1 MEPRDRLANLG
12 LLVAAVVSWILVAV
26 LVTTRDPY
34 QDAMAGYIGALLIGL
49 AVGVTAVPLCWLIV
63 FARHR
68 RIAYQGDWFRAT
80 RRGGWVGLFVA
91 SLVVLRL
98 VDAFQPAIVV
108 FLARHLRRRRAHA
121 LRGAKLTA
129 HGRRARHAA
138 TDTMPSMTDTIPA
151 ARPAEPFADLKARAA
166 AAVEDARDEIIDLSH
181 RIHANPEPAFEEHQA
196 SAWVAEAS
204 RDTGTRWSALSA
216 ASTPRSAAA

>member
-12 LLVAAVVSWILVAV
+12 LLVAAVVAWILVAV
-26 LVTTRDPY
+26 LVTTRDPD

-98 VDAFQPAIVV
+98 VDAFQPAIVL
-108 FLARHLRRRRAHA
+108 FLAA
-121 LRGAKLTA
+121 
-129 HGRRARHAA
+129 
-138 TDTMPSMTDTIPA
+138 I
-151 ARPAEPFADLKARAA
+151 F
-166 AAVEDARDEIIDLSH
+166 V
-181 RIHANPEPAFEEHQA
+181 
-196 SAWVAEAS
+196 VAEL
-204 RDTGTRWSALSA
+204 TLSA
-216 ASTPRSAAA
+216 ERS